1 MRGLRGGK
9 ASRGVYTT
17 GPGRPACLLCGP
29 AWSGEA
35 RGHLYYSTSRSA
47 LTYNGERARASERR
61 EASISL
67 LFVVTDVE
75 QPCLAVLLLGQRD
88 ACMMLLASF
97 STSLTAINSVAPP
110 PLHASPLARLI
121 DLRYQLQQSNPSSVD
136 VAAAVVGACLDVC
149 KTFPGPKGYAAI
161 PEDVPT
167 LAQAAA
173 FFDWTS
179 SGAAVKQHV
188 FNIDMWDDAIE
199 ALAWAAVTIEN
210 GSHRNEDICEV
221 ADAVA
226 ASANFLTLPPA
237 QQWEVIDALA
247 EAVSSRSF
255 LEIRKEALAASRQRR
270 GSVRGGAGGEP
281 KPSAADA
288 YAAAKHR
295 RRKKDFVAVPPSI
308 ADDEA
313 VIEALYDSAVHHLG
327 PQLLAP
333 LGFPFSAL
341 GLRSLVGATRAV
353 GSQRACAALGTIW
366 HAADE
371 PAPIIV
377 RRGLSSF
384 DSANA
389 DEVRAAAAGATTLV
403 LAFSSL
409 GWNGVVRAEWGA
421 TLRAAGD
428 DRIVVAHCLDTAQSW
443 FTTNPISGEYD
454 DGAWW
459 DGQLAELCAG
469 YQRVCILGESMGA
482 TGALRF
488 ARHATSSVVALV
500 PQIDVRDFVDY
511 AEARADFDDARKARL
526 RDAIVQSCLESR
538 AELVLHV
545 GQDPPDLRQ
554 PEYLAGVNSAPWA
567 RLRVVQHAVPGHA
580 LGAGLKAQGVLK
592 RTVLSDL
599 LGHSYLLPPAR
610 S

>member
-1 MRGLRGGK
+1 
-9 ASRGVYTT
+9 
-17 GPGRPACLLCGP
+17 
-29 AWSGEA
+29 
-35 RGHLYYSTSRSA
+35 
-47 LTYNGERARASERR
+47 
-61 EASISL
+61 
-67 LFVVTDVE
+67 
-75 QPCLAVLLLGQRD
+75 
-88 ACMMLLASF
+88 MLL
-97 STSLTAINSVAPP
+97 
-110 PLHASPLARLI
+110 
-121 DLRYQLQQSNPSSVD
+121 SS
-136 VAAAVVGACLDVC
+136 
-149 KTFPGPKGYAAI
+149 
-161 PEDVPT
+161 
-167 LAQAAA
+167 
-173 FFDWTS
+173 S
-179 SGAAVKQHV
+179 MS
-188 FNIDMWDDAIE
+188 NIDMWDDAIE

-469 YQRVCILGESMGA
+469 YQGCAYSASPWGPRARSA
-482 TGALRF
+482 
-488 ARHATSSVVALV
+488 ARHAAPLSPSCLRLTSATLSTTPRPA
-500 PQIDVRDFVDY
+500 PTSMT
-511 AEARADFDDARKARL
+511 RKARL
-526 RDAIVQSCLESR
+526 RAAIVQSCLESR

-554 PEYLAGVNSAPWA
+554 PEYLASVNSAPWA
-567 RLRVVQHAVPGHA
+567 RRVVQQAVPGRS
-580 LGAGLKAQGVLK
+580 GGRAQGTG
-592 RTVLSDL
+592 RAETDR
-599 LGHSYLLPPAR
+599 AE
-610 S
+610 

>member
-1 MRGLRGGK
+1 M
-9 ASRGVYTT
+9 
-17 GPGRPACLLCGP
+17 
-29 AWSGEA
+29 
-35 RGHLYYSTSRSA
+35 
-47 LTYNGERARASERR
+47 
-61 EASISL
+61 
-67 LFVVTDVE
+67 
-75 QPCLAVLLLGQRD
+75 
-88 ACMMLLASF
+88 
-97 STSLTAINSVAPP
+97 
-110 PLHASPLARLI
+110 
-121 DLRYQLQQSNPSSVD
+121 
-136 VAAAVVGACLDVC
+136 
-149 KTFPGPKGYAAI
+149 
-161 PEDVPT
+161 
-167 LAQAAA
+167 
-173 FFDWTS
+173 
-179 SGAAVKQHV
+179 
-188 FNIDMWDDAIE
+188 
-199 ALAWAAVTIEN
+199 
-210 GSHRNEDICEV
+210 
-221 ADAVA
+221 
-226 ASANFLTLPPA
+226 
-237 QQWEVIDALA
+237 
-247 EAVSSRSF
+247 
-255 LEIRKEALAASRQRR
+255 
-270 GSVRGGAGGEP
+270 
-281 KPSAADA
+281 
-288 YAAAKHR
+288 
-295 RRKKDFVAVPPSI
+295 PPSI

-313 VIEALYDSAVHHLG
+313 VIEALCDSVVHHLG

-366 HAADE
+366 HAAGE

-377 RRGLSSF
+377 AVTSPSP
-384 DSANA
+384 DSATPMRC
-389 DEVRAAAAGATTLV
+389 VRRRLEQRRWCWPSHRSAGTASC
-403 LAFSSL
+403 AP
-409 GWNGVVRAEWGA
+409 NGVPRCARREMTA
-421 TLRAAGD
+421 SSS
-428 DRIVVAHCLDTAQSW
+428 RIASTAQSW
-443 FTTNPISGEYD
+443 FPTNPIGGEYD

-554 PEYLAGVNSAPWA
+554 PEYLAGANGTSMGEE
-567 RLRVVQHAVPGHA
+567 LRVVQHAVPGHA